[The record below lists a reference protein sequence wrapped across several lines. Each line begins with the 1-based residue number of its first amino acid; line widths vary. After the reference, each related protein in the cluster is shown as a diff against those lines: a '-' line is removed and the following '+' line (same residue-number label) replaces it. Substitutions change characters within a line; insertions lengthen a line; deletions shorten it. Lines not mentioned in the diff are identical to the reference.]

1 MRICYWGAYDRAYV
15 RNRVMLA
22 GLAQAGAHVIEC
34 HAAVWR
40 TPQERVQ
47 EAARR
52 GPSLRLAARLVA
64 AYVRLSVRF
73 FTIARPDV
81 VIVGYP
87 GQFDALV
94 ARLLCWVRGVPL
106 VFDAFLSAYET
117 AVVDRG
123 LMSAKSLRAHLL
135 WQVERLACRWADLV
149 LLDTQADIDYF
160 RQVYGVGNYAR
171 VWVGAEAPAL
181 TADTPQPAESAGI
194 FDVLWVGTFI
204 PLHGVEHILHAA
216 RLLQDA
222 APDVRLTLIGSGQ
235 TYDAMRRLSD
245 ELRLTNIAWGP
256 AWLDD
261 AALAARTARADLV
274 LGVFGMSAKAQ
285 RVIPNKVYAALALG
299 RPLLTAD
306 TPGIREA
313 LAPGDTAFLCPPGD
327 PEALAESLLRIR
339 ARPDLAAQVAAR
351 GKALFDARFAPQA
364 IGKQMLALLAP
375 LTAAARRRRASGR
388 RR

>member
-1 MRICYWGAYDRAYV
+1 MRVCYWGAYDRAYV

-22 GLAQAGAHVIEC
+22 GLAQAGADVIEC

-40 TPQERVQ
+40 TPQERVR
-47 EAARR
+47 EATRR
-52 GPSLRLAARLVA
+52 GPRWRLAARFVA

-73 FTIARPDV
+73 FAIARPDV

-94 ARLLCWVRGVPL
+94 ARLLCWARGVPL

-123 LMSAKSLRAHLL
+123 LLSAKSLRARLL
-135 WQVERLACRWADLV
+135 WRVERLACRWADLV

-181 TADTPQPAESAGI
+181 IADTPQLAEGAGI

-235 TYDAMRRLSD
+235 TYDAMRQLSD
-245 ELRLTNIAWGP
+245 ELGLTNIVWGP

-261 AALAARTARADLV
+261 AALTARTAHANLV

-327 PEALAESLLRIR
+327 PGALAEALMSIR
-339 ARPDLAAQVAAR
+339 ARPDLAAQVASR
-351 GKALFDARFAPQA
+351 GKALFDARFTPQA
-364 IGKQMLALLAP
+364 IGEQVLALLAP
-375 LTAAARRRRASGR
+375 LTAGARRRASGW
-388 RR
+388 